1 MEQKGGGRMIVN
13 FGHNGR
19 YRMMAKA
26 IRLYKSKGWRVWD
39 NRWIRDERWQNDRT
53 RKLRSNKSIYDVA

>member
-1 MEQKGGGRMIVN
+1 MIVN

-39 NRWIRDERWQNDRT
+39 NRWIRD
-53 RKLRSNKSIYDVA
+53 